1 MRALAANPKIVLMD
15 EPFSALDPLS
25 REQLQKDIVQLQ
37 KRFKT
42 IVFVTHDM
50 QEALSLGDRICIM
63 KEGKVVQLDTPEG
76 IIHNPKMN
84 L

>member
-1 MRALAANPKIVLMD
+1 MNHLVRW
-15 EPFSALDPLS
+15 DPLS

-37 KRFKT
+37 KDSKT

>member
-1 MRALAANPKIVLMD
+1 MD

-37 KRFKT
+37 KDSKT